1 VTRNIV
7 VVAGAR
13 PNFIKIAQLVT
24 KLKRDK
30 RFRCRLIHT
39 GQHYDFEMSEVFFR
53 DLKIPQPDVFLGA
66 GSDSHAQQT
75 ARIMTAFEE
84 ALTGR
89 PPDLVI
95 VAGDVNSTLAC
106 SVTAAKMNIPV
117 AHIEA
122 GLRSFDRTMPEEI
135 NRIVTDALSSL
146 HFVTEQSGVENLRRE
161 GISTKTVHF
170 VGNTMIDP
178 LAANIKAVDRSRIL
192 NRIGVKPSGYAVLTM
207 HRPSNVDS
215 ADSLRE
221 VYEIIAAVTE
231 RIPVVYPVH
240 PRTLESFKSHGL
252 VNEFRDLSNLKLSEP
267 LGYIDFIRLVRNS
280 KFVLTDSGGIQE
292 ETTWLRV
299 PCLTMRDTT
308 ERPVTVSLGTNK
320 LVGRKLDEILRS
332 VDQIMRGK
340 WKRGR
345 VPKYWDGRTTNR
357 IIEILEKC

>member
-1 VTRNIV
+1 
-7 VVAGAR
+7 
-13 PNFIKIAQLVT
+13 
-24 KLKRDK
+24 
-30 RFRCRLIHT
+30 
-39 GQHYDFEMSEVFFR
+39 
-53 DLKIPQPDVFLGA
+53 
-66 GSDSHAQQT
+66 
-75 ARIMTAFEE
+75 
-84 ALTGR
+84 
-89 PPDLVI
+89 
-95 VAGDVNSTLAC
+95 
-106 SVTAAKMNIPV
+106 
-117 AHIEA
+117 
-122 GLRSFDRTMPEEI
+122 
-135 NRIVTDALSSL
+135 
-146 HFVTEQSGVENLRRE
+146 
-161 GISTKTVHF
+161 
-170 VGNTMIDP
+170 MIDP

-192 NRIGVKPSGYAVLTM
+192 KRIGVRSSNYAVLTM

-267 LGYIDFIRLVRNS
+267 LGYIDFIRLVRDS

-345 VPKYWDGRTTNR
+345 VPKYWDGQTTDR